1 MRRTP
6 PRGGRDGPFQLIRE
20 ALFRKPRALRAGDRL
35 AVVAPASNC
44 SRDEFDRGVA
54 EIRQLGFEPT
64 FDASVFHR
72 ATFTAGEA
80 RTRADAFVAA
90 WNDPDIAALIAVRG
104 GYGSVE
110 LLPWLDAAQLG
121 PPKLFIGYSDTT
133 SLLTWLTIHRRL
145 PALHGPML
153 DGRLSRGSEGYD
165 RNSFLGLL
173 SGGKG
178 LELRPGGV
186 RVLRAGDISGRLLGG
201 TLTQLGASLGT
212 PYGFDPP
219 PGSVLFLED
228 VNERPYR
235 LHRLLMQLRLAGVLS
250 RASGIVFGEMRGCDE
265 PDGQITAAAVIEEF
279 AGDCSGPVIAGFPS
293 GHTAGPCWTL
303 PLGVT
308 CRIITTPYPALI
320 VEDAPV
326 E

>member
-1 MRRTP
+1 M
-6 PRGGRDGPFQLIRE
+6 
-20 ALFRKPRALRAGDRL
+20 
-35 AVVAPASNC
+35 APASNC

-64 FDASVFHR
+64 FDASVFDR
-72 ATFTAGEA
+72 ATFTAGAA
-80 RTRADAFVAA
+80 RARADAFRAA
-90 WNDPDIAALIAVRG
+90 WNDQDIAALIAVRG

-110 LLPWLDAAQLG
+110 LLPWLAEAPLG
-121 PPKLFIGYSDTT
+121 PPKLFVGYSDNT
-133 SLLTWLTIHRRL
+133 SLLTWLTIHRGV

-153 DGRLSRGSEGYD
+153 DGRLARGAEGYD
-165 RNSFLGLL
+165 RGSFLALL

-178 LELRPGGV
+178 LELRPDGL
-186 RVLRAGDISGRLLGG
+186 RVLRPGEVSGPLLGG

-212 PYGFDPP
+212 PYAFDPP
-219 PGSVLFLED
+219 PGSIVFLED

-250 RASGIVFGEMRGCDE
+250 RAAGIVFGEMRGCDE
-265 PDGQITAAAVIEEF
+265 PDGGVTAATVIEEF
-279 AGDCSGPVIAGFPS
+279 ARDCAGPVLAGFPS
-293 GHTAGPCWTL
+293 GHTTGPCWTL
-303 PLGVT
+303 PLGVA
-308 CRIITTPYPALI
+308 CRIMTTPFPALI

>member
-1 MRRTP
+1 
-6 PRGGRDGPFQLIRE
+6 LI
-20 ALFRKPRALRAGDRL
+20 RKPRALRAGDRI
-35 AVVAPASNC
+35 AVVAPASNS
-44 SRDEFDRGVA
+44 SREQFDRGVA

-64 FDASVFHR
+64 FDASVFER
-72 ATFTAGEA
+72 AAFTAGGARSRAEA
-80 RTRADAFVAA
+80 FLTA
-90 WNDPDIAALIAVRG
+90 WNDPEVAALIAVRG

-110 LLPWLDAAQLG
+110 LLPLLDDAQLG
-121 PPKLFIGYSDTT
+121 RPKLFIGYSDTT
-133 SLLTWLTIHRRL
+133 SLLTWLTIHRRI

-153 DGRLSRGSEGYD
+153 EGRLARGSEGYD
-165 RNSFLGLL
+165 PLSFTTLL

-178 LELRPGGV
+178 LSLEPDGV
-186 RVLRAGDISGRLLGG
+186 RVLRAGEATGMLVGG

-212 PYGFDPP
+212 PYAFDPP
-219 PGSVLFLED
+219 RGSLLFLED

-235 LHRLLMQLRLAGVLS
+235 VHRLLMQLRLAGVLS
-250 RASGIVFGEMRGCDE
+250 RAAGLVFGEMRGCDE
-265 PDGQITAAAVIEEF
+265 PDGRVTAAEVLEEF
-279 AGDCSGPVIAGFPS
+279 AGDCAGPVLAGFPS

-308 CRIITTPYPALI
+308 CRIITMPQPALI